1 MTDPLFS
8 SDDDKV
14 EAALKALRVAAG
26 GIVRGYI
33 YKDEYDRP
41 MIRDFVERYP
51 RLNIADEVRKW
62 AAWMTEFEHRKGK
75 KVRHRARLTTWV
87 QRAATGDYGRF
98 QIEPDVLADPSRLV
112 VIQRAIKPRYQQEA
126 GTSPWAL

>member
-41 MIRDFVERYP
+41 MIRDMVERYP
-51 RLNIADEVRKW
+51 RLNIADEIRKW
-62 AAWMTEFEHRKGK
+62 AAWMTEYEPRKGK
-75 KVRHRARLTTWV
+75 KVRYRARLTTWI
-87 QRAATGDYGRF
+87 QRAATGDYGRSAGPRRSSSAEAASAH
-98 QIEPDVLADPSRLV
+98 EP
-112 VIQRAIKPRYQQEA
+112 
-126 GTSPWAL
+126 TSQTLERG

>member
-1 MTDPLFS
+1 MTDPLFV

-87 QRAATGDYGRF
+87 QRAATGDYGR
-98 QIEPDVLADPSRLV
+98 SSG
-112 VIQRAIKPRYQQEA
+112 PRGGSAAQAATAHGDTSEA
-126 GTSPWAL
+126 LERW